1 MIQQFYWLFI
11 KKKLNHYLIE
21 IYMPMSI
28 AALFTI
34 PKELKELKCPQM
46 NEWIKKIWCIRQW
59 NIILIIKK
67 KEILPFM
74 ITWMNEEGNYAK

>member
-1 MIQQFYWLFI
+1 
-11 KKKLNHYLIE
+11 
-21 IYMPMSI
+21 MPMSM

-46 NEWIKKIWCIRQW
+46 NEWIKKIWCIRQL
-59 NIILIIKK
+59 NIISIIKK

-74 ITWMNEEGNYAK
+74 TTWVNKEGNYAK